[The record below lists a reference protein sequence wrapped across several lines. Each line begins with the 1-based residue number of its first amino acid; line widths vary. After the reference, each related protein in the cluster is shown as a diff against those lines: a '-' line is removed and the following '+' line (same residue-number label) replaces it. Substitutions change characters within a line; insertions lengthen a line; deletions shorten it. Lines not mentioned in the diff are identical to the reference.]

1 MPFEAIEAALAV
13 AFALVWGYIGLVLL
27 GDHLAEIRRKREGL
41 DGPHFRSMNRDR
53 RGKGRT
59 TVVTRRGRRSKR
71 APSVGP
77 DRVLG

>member
-27 GDHLAEIRRKREGL
+27 GDHLSEIRRKREGL
-41 DGPHFRSMNRDR
+41 DGPHFRSMNSSR
-53 RGKGRT
+53 RS
-59 TVVTRRGRRSKR
+59 RGRSGSGSRTKR
-71 APSVGP
+71 QPTVGP